1 MSRVDRTVLTACM
14 KVRDLMHSDEGQDL
28 VEYGL
33 LVALIALTAITGVSK
48 VATAVSTVFTNIS
61 SSLA

>member
-1 MSRVDRTVLTACM
+1 MSGIVFRFWLTLQNLSC
-14 KVRDLMHSDEGQDL
+14 SETGQDL
-28 VEYGL
+28 VEYSL
-33 LVALIALTAITGVSK
+33 LICLVALGSIAGVRH